1 LPYYPLSFGG
11 DEIAIKTGARKAAPL
26 LTIDELLK
34 QLRTEG
40 QHETYSPAPIGEVEK
55 TEAAI
60 GHPLPESYRQ
70 FVTQYSNGA
79 YLFELQEVSAVG
91 GGNTQIMAI
100 QDITREGESDETIP
114 FRDGGETRYGNLIPF
129 GLDANGNEWS
139 FVVEPGRPENE
150 YDVAYLDT
158 SGRKLYG
165 KLSGF
170 SDWLSVVIREQDEV
184 IWALYDEDVLSDELM
199 LG

>member
-1 LPYYPLSFGG
+1 LS
-11 DEIAIKTGARKAAPL
+11 
-26 LTIDELLK
+26 IDELLE
-34 QLRTEG
+34 QLRAEG
-40 QHETYSPAPIGEVEK
+40 RHETYPLASIGEVEK

-60 GHPLPESYRQ
+60 GRPLPGSYRQ
-70 FVTQYSNGA
+70 FVTQFSNGA

-91 GGNTQIMAI
+91 EGNTQIMAI
-100 QDITREGESDETIP
+100 QDVVREGEADELIP
-114 FRDGGETRYGNLIPF
+114 FRDGGETRFGNLVPF

-165 KLSGF
+165 KLVSF
-170 SDWLSVVIREQDEV
+170 SEWLSIVVREQDEV
-184 IWALYDEDVLSDELM
+184 IRTLYDEDVLYDELM